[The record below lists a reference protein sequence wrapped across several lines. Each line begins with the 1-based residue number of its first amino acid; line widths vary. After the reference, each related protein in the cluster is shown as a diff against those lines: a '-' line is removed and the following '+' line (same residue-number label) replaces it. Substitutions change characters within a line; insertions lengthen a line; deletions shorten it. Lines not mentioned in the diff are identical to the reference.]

1 MSNNIDIEMW
11 ALKDVEHN
19 TIIKTKYGRSTWT
32 RKPNVNNLPT
42 IPGYWSSED
51 RGKLKPIKISIK
63 ENVNE

>member
-19 TIIKTKYGRSTWT
+19 TIIKTKFGRSTWT

-51 RGKLKPIKISIK
+51 RKGLRTVNFEIE
-63 ENVNE
+63 ENKDE